1 MNQHRQGR
9 HGRKHGGARQ
19 RGVALFI
26 ALVVLLII
34 TIIGVAG
41 LQTTRFEER
50 MAANARDHQ
59 IAFQAA
65 ETALRTAELQLQAI
79 APGFEPSFDANGNG
93 RFRPAA
99 PGAQPRWEA
108 ANWAGDATIPQVA
121 ANVGTV
127 AAPPKYIIEY
137 LAQVAFQRDANN
149 QGGYGEGE
157 PELADVFRVTAYGT
171 GGSAD
176 ARVLLQSTYG
186 KLAQ

>member
-1 MNQHRQGR
+1 MSRTWQ
-9 HGRKHGGARQ
+9 HGRAGGKRQ

-50 MAANARDHQ
+50 MASNARDHQ
-59 IAFQAA
+59 VAFQAA
-65 ETALRTAELQLQAI
+65 EASLRTAEIQLEAL
-79 APGFEPSFDANGNG
+79 APGFEPSFAANANG
-93 RFRPAA
+93 RFRPSA

-108 ANWAGDATIPQVA
+108 ADWPGDATIPTVA
-121 ANVGTV
+121 DNVGTV
-127 AAPPKYIIEY
+127 AAQPKYIVEY
-137 LAQVAFQRDANN
+137 LAQVAFQQDANN

-171 GGSAD
+171 GRSAD